1 MKVVDSHTEG
11 EPTRV
16 VISGGPNLGEGPLSE
31 RLHLLKKQ
39 FDSFRQ
45 SVILEP
51 RGSDVLVGAL
61 LCPPV
66 DKRCITGVIFFNNTG
81 YLGMCGHGAMG
92 VAKTLQHLG
101 LVNEKVIYIETPV
114 GVVPISFNQANS
126 ATIENV
132 PSYVYL
138 ENVSVETDGFGM
150 VTGDVAWGGNWFF
163 LVQDS
168 PAPLILA
175 NSELLT
181 HAAKQIKQALI
192 KNNITGADGA
202 EIDHIEF
209 FAEALSPTA
218 DSRNFVLC
226 PGDAYDRSPC
236 GTGTSAKI
244 ASLAA
249 KNLLQ
254 PGEQWIQESI
264 IGSRFNASYHINT
277 DGEIIPSI
285 TGRAFVSAESTLLFN
300 SEDPFR
306 NGIQANQI

>member
-16 VISGGPNLGEGPLSE
+16 VISGGPELGHGPLSE
-31 RLHLLKKQ
+31 RLHLLASQ
-39 FDSFRQ
+39 YDDFRQ

-61 LCPPV
+61 LLEPV
-66 DKRCITGVIFFNNTG
+66 DKRCITAVIFFNNTG
-81 YLGMCGHGAMG
+81 YLGMCGHGALG
-92 VAKTLQHLG
+92 VAKTLQHMG
-101 LVNEKVIYIETPV
+101 LVTTDEILIETPV
-114 GVVPISFNQANS
+114 GIVTVTFNELNS

-132 PSYVYL
+132 PSYLFL
-138 ENVSVETDGFGM
+138 ENVEIDVNGLGV

-163 LVQDS
+163 LVHES
-168 PAPLILA
+168 PAPLVLD

-181 HAAKQIKQALI
+181 RAAKRVKEALRAQ
-192 KNNITGADGA
+192 NITGADGA

-209 FAEALSPTA
+209 FSDPIDPDA

-244 ASLAA
+244 AALAA

-254 PGEQWIQESI
+254 PGEQWIQESF
-264 IGSRFNASYHINT
+264 IGSQFKASYHLNSA
-277 DGEIIPSI
+277 GQVIPFIS
-285 TGRAFVSAESTLLFN
+285 GRAFVSAESTLLFED
-300 SEDPFR
+300 EDPFR
-306 NGIQANQI
+306 HGIKS